1 MAESQAMIKSRWLKA
16 YIQQKGLLRNLHLYH
31 SFTYQRDVYGG
42 YVVGMA
48 QHITYDYLIGKGK
61 TLDEAVRNI
70 KPVMKTYDERFEA
83 LRKEG
88 LKE

>member
-1 MAESQAMIKSRWLKA
+1 
-16 YIQQKGLLRNLHLYH
+16 
-31 SFTYQRDVYGG
+31 
-42 YVVGMA
+42 MA